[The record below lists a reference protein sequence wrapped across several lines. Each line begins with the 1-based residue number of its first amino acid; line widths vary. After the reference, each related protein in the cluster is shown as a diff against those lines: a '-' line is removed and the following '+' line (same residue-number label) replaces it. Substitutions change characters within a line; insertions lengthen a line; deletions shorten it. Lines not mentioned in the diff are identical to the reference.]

1 MALRIGCLGP
11 LSEAAELIVDC
22 LGLALDG
29 PLLVFVVDDF
39 GRLRPSGARLT
50 INLELVRTRGI

>member
-1 MALRIGCLGP
+1 M
-11 LSEAAELIVDC
+11 DC
-22 LGLALDG
+22 LGLAQDG

-39 GRLRPSGARLT
+39 GRLRPSGVRLT